1 MHALFEYARSTRA
14 AAAAVC
20 AAGALLASPAQALF
34 PEDGFADVARVALP
48 AYVDI
53 ATTRRAGA
61 AARNAVPDQ
70 GPLDEFFRDFFGR
83 EPQGRP
89 GRQVTRTGA
98 GFVIDASGVVVTNYH
113 VIADA
118 SEIEVIFHDGTSH
131 PARILGVDDRADLA
145 ALKIEADRD
154 LPSLSWGD
162 SDAAEIG
169 DWALAI
175 GNPFGMGGTL
185 TLGIISARGRNINA
199 GPYVDFIQTDAA
211 INRGNSGGPLLNVG
225 GEVIG
230 INTAIFSPNGAS
242 IGLGFAIPSNAAR
255 PIVEQ
260 LVEFGRPRRGWLGV
274 RIQGVSEDLAERLGM
289 ARAEGA
295 LIAGVAP
302 EGPAGHAGV
311 RAGDVVLALDGRD
324 IPDARALPRVV
335 AAAEIDA
342 VVDVEVWRDGRRRTL
357 RVRIGELTDA
367 AVARLTA
374 AVEQARGNGLDAVG
388 LQVAGV
394 TPELR
399 RRFDLPSDAEGVV
412 VTEVDESGPAA
423 ARGIEPGDLV
433 VAVGGVRVRTP
444 ADVETLLQAAVE
456 RRPSV
461 EVVLQR
467 GDRLRWVVLGFG

>member
-1 MHALFEYARSTRA
+1 MHALFEYARSARA
-14 AAAAVC
+14 AATAVC
-20 AAGALLASPAQALF
+20 AVGFLLASPAQALF

-61 AARNAVPDQ
+61 ATRNAAPDQ
-70 GPLDEFFRDFFGR
+70 GPFDEFFRDFFGR
-83 EPQGRP
+83 EPQERP

-118 SEIEVIFHDGTSH
+118 SEVEVIFHDGTSY

-145 ALKIEADRD
+145 ALKIEADGD

-302 EGPAGHAGV
+302 EGPAGRAGV
-311 RAGDVVLALDGRD
+311 RAGDVVLAVDGRD
-324 IPDARALPRVV
+324 IPDVRALPRAV

-374 AVEQARGNGLDAVG
+374 AVEQARGTGLDAVG
-388 LQVAGV
+388 LQIAGV

-399 RRFDLPSDAEGVV
+399 RRFGLPSDAEGVV
-412 VTEVDESGPAA
+412 VTEVEESGPAA
-423 ARGIEPGDLV
+423 ARRIEPGDLV

-444 ADVETLLQAAVE
+444 ADVETLLKAAVE